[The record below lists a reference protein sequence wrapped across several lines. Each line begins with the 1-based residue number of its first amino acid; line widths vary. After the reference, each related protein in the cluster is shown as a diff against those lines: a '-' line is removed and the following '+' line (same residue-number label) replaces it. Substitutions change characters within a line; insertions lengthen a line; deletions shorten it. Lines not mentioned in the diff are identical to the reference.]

1 MLIIV
6 SMKIIIVGVGKI
18 GKTLVANF
26 INEEHDVVVIDNK
39 RQAVETLVNSY
50 DVKGLVGGALERDVL
65 VEAEVNGCDLFIAC
79 TSRDEMNILTC
90 VLAKKLGA
98 KRTIARV
105 RDPEYLKEMEK
116 LTEDL
121 GLDLI
126 FNPEKRTAFE
136 IANSLKFPSAKGL
149 EVFAGGRALMV
160 EFEIE
165 KGNPLVG
172 ESLMEISKLY
182 GSKVLFGVVKRGK
195 KIYIPNGSFVID
207 REDKIH
213 IIGSEKEIGA
223 FCKKVK
229 MFKPQAKSVMIVGGG
244 KIAVH
249 LATELTKNPDINVK
263 VIEENK
269 AVCEHLAEILPRATV
284 ICGDATDQNLLSEEK
299 IMECDAC
306 VTLTDYDESNVVVSL
321 YAKQKQVE
329 KVITK
334 INRTSMFDMA
344 EYIGLD
350 TVVSPRIA
358 ISNQILGFVRS
369 HKSEVDKGISNFYKI
384 SDGVE
389 AIEFSVAEDFPF
401 TAIQLKKI
409 KIKSNT
415 LIGGIVR
422 DNEFIL
428 PSGDT
433 EIKVGDRVIVV
444 SGNNKRITALEE
456 IFR

>member
-1 MLIIV
+1 MFIIV

-26 INEEHDVVVIDNK
+26 INEDHDVIVIDNK
-39 RQAVETLVNSY
+39 RQAVETLVNLY
-50 DVKGLVGGALERDVL
+50 DVKGFVGGALERDIL
-65 VEAEVNGCDLFIAC
+65 IDAEVNGCDLFIAC

-105 RDPEYLKEMEK
+105 RDPEYLKEMQN

-136 IANSLKFPSAKGL
+136 IANSLKFPSANNL

-165 KGNPLVG
+165 KGNPLIG

-182 GSKVLFGVVKRGK
+182 GSKVLFGMVKRDK
-195 KIYIPNGSFVID
+195 KVYIPNGSFVIE
-207 REDKIH
+207 REDKVH
-213 IIGSEKEIGA
+213 VIGSEKEIGA

-229 MFKPQAKSVMIVGGG
+229 MFKPRAKSVMIVGGG

-249 LATELTKNPDINVK
+249 LATELTQTPEINVK
-263 VIEENK
+263 IIEEDR
-269 AVCEHLAEILPRATV
+269 ATCEYLAEILPRATV
-284 ICGDATDQNLLSEEK
+284 ICGDATDQALLSEEK
-299 IMECDAC
+299 ISECDAC

-334 INRTSMFDMA
+334 INRTSMYDMA

-358 ISNQILGFVRS
+358 IANQILGFVRS
-369 HKSEVDKGISNFYKI
+369 HKTEVDKGISNFYKL

-389 AIEFSVAEDFPF
+389 AIEFSVAEGFAFANTP
-401 TAIQLKKI
+401 LKRL
-409 KIKSNT
+409 KIKSNA

-433 EIKVGDRVIVV
+433 CITVGDRVIVV
-444 SGNNKRITALEE
+444 SGGKRINALEE